1 MILNFGDTP
10 RGELAAAAK
19 DAERIFKELDEAKQK
34 KEQREADGESGFSA
48 LGLHAV
54 RNTRETWIPG
64 VVSGYEDVQ
73 GTDPY
78 GDDQAFIA
86 VEVDPADPQL
96 FLIPSTWEPGEEGI
110 FTLSVMADCDITLE
124 EVPEFEGNMTK
135 LKGAWSTANQG
146 PRGKKNGGKE
156 DEDKKFKIEKTWNK
170 KYAWRLEL
178 VASFARIAHPA
189 TRSTRSIPSRIAVRS
204 IVCG

>member
-1 MILNFGDTP
+1 M
-10 RGELAAAAK
+10 
-19 DAERIFKELDEAKQK
+19 
-34 KEQREADGESGFSA
+34 
-48 LGLHAV
+48 HA
-54 RNTRETWIPG
+54 RLNTRETWIPG

-135 LKGAWSTANQG
+135 LNGAWSTANQG

-156 DEDKKFKIEKTWNK
+156 DEDKKFKPEKTWNK

-178 VASFARIAHPA
+178 VASFARIAHPG